1 VTQTAAT
8 LGGAD
13 HAPRRWVILA
23 IGWAAQTATCSF
35 LYGAVSLVPALRR
48 ADHLSLSHAELVVAA
63 PSAGLLLTLI
73 AWGALAD
80 RFGERLVISIGLVS
94 AGLLLLA
101 SASVAGLAGRGALL
115 FAAGAAG
122 ASVNAASGR
131 VVMGWFGPR
140 ERGLA
145 MGVRQTAQPIGVG
158 IGALIL
164 PALAGRTDVS
174 RALVFPAVLCLAVA
188 GLVLVLVV
196 DPPRPERGTE
206 VRSPSPYRES
216 TLWRLHGASTLLVVP
231 QFAISA
237 FVLEYLVSERHWGAI
252 AAGRLVFAAQVA
264 GAAGRIATGWWS
276 DRVGSRL
283 RPMRQLAV
291 GSALV
296 MGLVALSDALHSWLV
311 IAAFV
316 LGAVITV
323 ADNGLGFISTAELA
337 GTAWSGRAL
346 GAQNTA
352 QNIAAAL
359 TPPLLGA
366 LVGATGYSWAFA
378 AVMIFPALAVPLTPV
393 QRAAAA
399 GVP

>member
-1 VTQTAAT
+1 MTEP
-8 LGGAD
+8 D
-13 HAPRRWVILA
+13 HARRRWVILA
-23 IGWAAQTATCSF
+23 IGWAAQTSTCTF
-35 LYGAVSLVPALRR
+35 LYGLVSVVPALRH
-48 ADHLSLSHAELVVAA
+48 ADHLSLSRAELVVAA

-80 RFGERLVISIGLVS
+80 RFGERIVIAIGLAS
-94 AGLLLLA
+94 AGLLLFA
-101 SASVAGLAGRGALL
+101 SAGVSGLAARGGLL
-115 FAAGAAG
+115 VAAGAAG

-158 IGALIL
+158 IGALTL
-164 PALAGRTDVS
+164 PLLAGRANVS
-174 RALVFPAVLCLAVA
+174 RALVFPGVLCLAVA
-188 GLVLVLVV
+188 VLVMVLVSDPV
-196 DPPRPERGTE
+196 RPPRE
-206 VRSPSPYRES
+206 VGKSVRSPYRES

-237 FVLEYLVSERHWGAI
+237 FVLEYLVSERHWAAI
-252 AAGRLVFAAQVA
+252 AAGRLVFAGQVA
-264 GAAGRIATGWWS
+264 GAVGRIVTGWWS

-291 GSALV
+291 ASAV
-296 MGLVALSDALHSWLV
+296 IMGLIALCDALHSW
-311 IAAFV
+311 FV
-316 LGAVITV
+316 VATFLFGAIITV
-323 ADNGLGFISTAELA
+323 ADNGLGFTATAELA
-337 GTAWSGRAL
+337 GVSWAGRAL

-352 QNIAAAL
+352 QNVAAAL

-366 LVGATGYSWAFA
+366 LVGAEGYSWAFA
-378 AVMIFPALAVPLTPV
+378 VIMVFPALAVPLTPV
-393 QRAAAA
+393 RRAAGA